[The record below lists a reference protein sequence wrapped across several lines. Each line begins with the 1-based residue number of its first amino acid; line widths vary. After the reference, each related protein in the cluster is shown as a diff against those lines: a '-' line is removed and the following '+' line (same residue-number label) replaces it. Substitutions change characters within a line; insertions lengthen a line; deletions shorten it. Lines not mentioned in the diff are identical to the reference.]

1 MTTENQQIKYYT
13 IIGEF
18 VSKVNTFEFI
28 VNVMLEQIVGT
39 YSENSTNKDLLNDTI
54 DFIQEQSLRIRIN
67 QIILLITMNNQANAE
82 LEDAVE
88 SLKGFSKYYNKSIR
102 NVRDFIAHNPFLEG
116 ETLKI
121 VSSRRY
127 QGKLNSM
134 TLTDIEEH
142 TKALIP
148 KIKELF
154 STAEII
160 AKYYPVEVTRE
171 LN

>member
-1 MTTENQQIKYYT
+1 MITDNQQIKFYT

-39 YSENSTNKDLLNDTI
+39 YSENSTNKDVLNDAI
-54 DFIQEQSLRIRIN
+54 DFIQKQSLRRRIN
-67 QIILLITMNNQANAE
+67 HIILLITINNQENVE

-88 SLKGFSKYYNKSIR
+88 RLKNFSKYYNKSIR
-102 NVRDFIAHNPFLEG
+102 DVRDFIAHNPFLEG

-134 TLTDIEEH
+134 TLTDIEGH
-142 TKALIP
+142 TKALTP

-154 STAEII
+154 SAAEII
-160 AKYYPVEVTRE
+160 SKYFPAEVTRE